1 MLSIPSD
8 SAFSSLGEI
17 IYISIANPYK
27 NPRNPF
33 RYLLNPCLDGNDSK
47 NIFIDAGDPNNNCK
61 IYLKLNIFP
70 GQKSFTVEGHEEQ
83 EML

>member
-1 MLSIPSD
+1 MVSIS
-8 SAFSSLGEI
+8 SEAGFTSLGDI

-33 RYLLNPCLDGNDSK
+33 RYLLKPCLEGKDSK
-47 NIFIDAGDPNNNCK
+47 NIFIDCGDPSTNC
-61 IYLKLNIFP
+61 NI
-70 GQKSFTVEGHEEQ
+70 VEGQEEQ